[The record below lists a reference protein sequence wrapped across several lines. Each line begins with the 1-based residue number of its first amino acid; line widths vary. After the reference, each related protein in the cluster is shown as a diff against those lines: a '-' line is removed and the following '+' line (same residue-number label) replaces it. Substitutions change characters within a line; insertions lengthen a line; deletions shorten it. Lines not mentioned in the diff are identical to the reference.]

1 MILPR
6 SESEKRV
13 VNEDH
18 PGLEES
24 MKKSDDDFY
33 RYNSA
38 RILSNRRE
46 MYICRNI

>member
-18 PGLEES
+18 PSLEES
-24 MKKSDDDFY
+24 MKK
-33 RYNSA
+33 
-38 RILSNRRE
+38 IKRRFSP
-46 MYICRNI
+46 IQLGADSIQSS